1 MKRRGFL
8 FFVSFSL
15 LLSVAGC
22 TIEESVVYCLFTSD
36 CLPSEYCLIDGT
48 LFDENGGII
57 GACVAAEP
65 CIGGACPAGYEC
77 VDDYCKPSTNQPQD
91 YDAVYDDYT
100 PPLDDYLPP
109 TDDYLPPTDDSSVP
123 VDEGWHPT
131 DDETPV
137 TDDAPL
143 VSDDSEPVADEDEPL
158 TDDETSISD
167 DSVVSDT
174 DSVIPDTDTTPPAFT
189 AAFTS
194 PGDGARTNV
203 VRPDLVITF
212 SHPVDETTL
221 VTGGGCSDPE
231 YVITITPT
239 VTINTSSSALSPDGK
254 TLTIKLSQDLADG
267 TTYTITVP
275 NTIKSTG
282 GLLLSQTYYWTLIA
296 DRTKPTA
303 LLTTPNPTTNVPVGS
318 PLVITFSE
326 AMDTASVTLG
336 GSLTIVGS
344 GGAPAVTG
352 TPVWSADDTVLTLQP
367 DSLLETDTTYTVTL
381 TTAVTD
387 LAGNTLNMSV
397 FTFTTTDTIPPA
409 VVSTD
414 PADGTNP
421 APVTL
426 KAITVTFSERVMQ
439 VNETTFTVKKND
451 DGTPVIGTVLLAT
464 DGLTA
469 SFTPVAPFADNTAYT
484 VMLNPEGITPVIA
497 DLAGNPLVGNS
508 GSSYVFTFTTG
519 ASICNDGYKTGAE
532 ACDDGNNDEGDYC
545 AGDCSAATQPPNK
558 VVVTAVGDINTN
570 GWYPDTS
577 ICPGYTDVSGKKC
590 SPSNYAEVT
599 FNYTINARKAYVF
612 FDSDSSVVKNG
623 FELFRDGEVLIK
635 YPASGTYPNNAEMLW
650 ILDANNPIGAVT
662 LRILPDGIEYAS
674 SCSADFVRI
683 SACPNFTH
691 SQIPASCTLEA
702 RYQGTTLPPPAVYPT
717 NHLMT
722 RFISDAATVY
732 DGFKLTANGVPYQTT
747 PFNNYTNN
755 MDQYLNIV
763 TDKPPTT
770 VIFQAFETEMGGYG
784 STDYTG
790 DYLYIFSCPLVQ

>member
-1 MKRRGFL
+1 MEKRNL
-8 FFVSFSL
+8 LVFVVSL
-15 LLSVAGC
+15 LFLYMAGC
-22 TIEESVVYCLFTSD
+22 TVEESVVYCLFNSD

-48 LFDENGGII
+48 LFDENGGTI

-77 VDDYCKPSTNQPQD
+77 VDDYCKPSINQPQD

-109 TDDYLPPTDDSSVP
+109 ADDYLPPTDDSSVP
-123 VDEGWHPT
+123 VDEGGHPT
-131 DDETPV
+131 DDEVPAI
-137 TDDAPL
+137 DDAP
-143 VSDDSEPVADEDEPL
+143 VVPDDEEPV
-158 TDDETSISD
+158 DDENPVNDNDAPLAD
-167 DSVVSDT
+167 DVVVSDT
-174 DSVIPDTDTTPPAFT
+174 DSIVPDTDVTPTTFT
-189 AAFTS
+189 ATFTS

-212 SHPVDETTL
+212 SQPVDETTL

-231 YVITITPT
+231 YVITITPA
-239 VTINTSSSALSPDGK
+239 VTINTSTSSLSSDGK
-254 TLTIKLSQDLADG
+254 TLTIKLSQDLTDG

-275 NTIKSTG
+275 DTITSTSG
-282 GLLLSQTYYWTLIA
+282 EPLAQTYYWTLTA

-303 LLTTPNPTTNVPVGS
+303 ALTTPSPTTNVPVGTAI
-318 PLVITFSE
+318 VITFSE
-326 AMDTASVTLG
+326 AIETSTVTLG

-344 GGAPAVTG
+344 GSAPAVTG
-352 TPVWSADDTVLTLQP
+352 TPVWLEGNTVLTLQP
-367 DSLLETDTTYTVTL
+367 DSVLETDTTYTVTL
-381 TTAVTD
+381 TDVVTD
-387 LAGNTLNMSV
+387 LAGNTLNTTV
-397 FTFTTTDTIPPA
+397 FSFTTTDTVPPS
-409 VVSTD
+409 VISTD

-426 KAITVTFSERVMQ
+426 AAVTVTFSETVMQ
-439 VNETTFTVKKND
+439 VDETTFTVTKSD
-451 DGTPVIGTVLLAT
+451 DGTPVIGTVSLAA
-464 DGLTA
+464 DGITA
-469 SFTPVAPFADNTAYT
+469 SFAPAAPFADNTAYT
-484 VMLNPEGITPVIA
+484 VTLNPAGVSPVIA

-508 GSSYVFTFTTG
+508 GASYVFTFTTG
-519 ASICNDGYKTGAE
+519 TSICNDGYKTGTE
-532 ACDDGNNDEGDYC
+532 ACDDGNNDDGDYC
-545 AGDCSAATQPPNK
+545 AGDCSMVTQPPNK
-558 VVVTAVGDINTN
+558 VVVTAVGDIGSS

-590 SPSNYAEVT
+590 SPSDYAEVT

-612 FDSDSSVVKNG
+612 FDSDSSVVKSG
-623 FELFRDGEVLIK
+623 FELLRDGEVLIK

-691 SQIPASCTLEA
+691 SQVPASCTLEA
-702 RYQGTTLPPPAVYPT
+702 RYQGTTLPPTVVYPT
-717 NHLMT
+717 NHIMT
-722 RFISDAATVY
+722 RFISDEATVY
-732 DGFKLTANGVPYQTT
+732 DGFKLTANGTPYQTT

-755 MDQYLNIV
+755 MDQYLDIV